1 MKKKSMNATRVNL
14 LCEKGCE
21 IFAVR
26 EKNVENANIF
36 IAQKVRL
43 FNDVL
48 RLRHIELKCLK

>member
-1 MKKKSMNATRVNL
+1 MNATRVNL

-21 IFAVR
+21 IFAFR
-26 EKNVENANIF
+26 EENVENANIF